1 MTEGKKERA
10 CGKKNYH
17 NSIQGIRIKFVTIL
31 KFTTSPQGLFWRC
44 AALHC
49 PLFSQWDS
57 YETEFGTI

>member
-1 MTEGKKERA
+1 MSVRVIKKI
-10 CGKKNYH
+10 YH

-31 KFTTSPQGLFWRC
+31 KFMTSPQGLFWRC
-44 AALHC
+44 AAAALHC